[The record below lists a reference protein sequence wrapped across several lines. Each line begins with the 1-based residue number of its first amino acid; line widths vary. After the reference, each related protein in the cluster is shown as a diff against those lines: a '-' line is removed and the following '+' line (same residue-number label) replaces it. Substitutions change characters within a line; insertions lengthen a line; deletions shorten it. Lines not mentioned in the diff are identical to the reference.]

1 MQKLILILI
10 PIISSLIK
18 KNIVELAENTK
29 INFNDINILIDRGII
44 DYNNNEFEVFGNFYL
59 YENLNILSG
68 TDLQGDTNLNNFS
81 ANKVSYIYNS
91 ELKIDS
97 QKLLKDQEKLIFYD
111 NFLTPCELDGFFD
124 CPTWSLRIDKTEY
137 EIEKDKFIH
146 YDSFLQ
152 IADNKIL
159 SSIFYSLW
167 N

>member
-44 DYNNNEFEVFGNFYL
+44 DYINNEFEVFGNFYL

-68 TDLQGDTNLNNFS
+68 TDLRGDTNLNNFS
-81 ANKVSYIYNS
+81 ANKVSYIYNN

-111 NFLTPCELDGFFD
+111 NFLTPCELDGFL
-124 CPTWSLRIDKTEY
+124 TVL
-137 EIEKDKFIH
+137 
-146 YDSFLQ
+146 LG
-152 IADNKIL
+152 L
-159 SSIFYSLW
+159 
-167 N
+167 